1 MLKIINKIVDICYV
15 KPLRFIPRETFS
27 YAFAGGLNVA
37 YGIVQYWFIYNYI
50 LAQKDVDLLF
60 VVVSA
65 PIMAFLIN
73 FVITFFTGFYLVRGV
88 AFDKPHHHTPGL
100 QMLFY
105 TGVVAINVVVNYVG
119 LKVLVEQFE
128 FYPTIANALVQ
139 VVTIAI
145 SFTLNKFVTFREL
158 K

>member
-1 MLKIINKIVDICYV
+1 MLKLINKTVDLCYI
-15 KPLRFIPRETFS
+15 KPFHFISKETFS

-37 YGIVQYWFIYNYI
+37 YGIVQYWFIYNFI
-50 LAQKDVDLLF
+50 LGQQDVNLGL

-65 PIMAFLIN
+65 PIMTFLIN
-73 FVITFFTGFYLVRGV
+73 FAITFFTGFYLVRGV
-88 AFDKPHHHTPGL
+88 AFAKSHQHTPAI

-105 TGVVAINVVVNYVG
+105 AGVVAVNVVVNYVG
-119 LKVLVEQFE
+119 IKVLVEQLQ

-145 SFTLNKFVTFREL
+145 SFTLNKFVTFRGS